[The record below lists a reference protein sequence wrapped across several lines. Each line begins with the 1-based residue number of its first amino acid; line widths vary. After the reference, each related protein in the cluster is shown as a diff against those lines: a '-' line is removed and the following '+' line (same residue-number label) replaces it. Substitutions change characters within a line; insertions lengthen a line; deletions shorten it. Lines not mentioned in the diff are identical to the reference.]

1 MSGLRPPPFKRVV
14 MLTPALGRFRKIIKM
29 KIIFIL
35 KCTPIIVFLIIII
48 CTALVIY
55 KLISR
60 ELKKNSEIQK
70 KIINE
75 CKSEE
80 ERNIALNNL
89 KKNNKK
95 KVIISSLVFYIGLPI
110 ICFPCLLLIRKSSIS
125 NIKPIGSYVLFE
137 QNGITYYGKHE
148 YSIFCE
154 NNGFLIFSTYKIFD
168 KKNKSVFETKSYEE
182 FLNKLEEMFS
192 NHEIKKI
199 NFYGTCLSDPG
210 YKSLGYAINNSNLI
224 ESHEIEELP
233 NGQLIHIK
241 TVNGILINI
250 EYLWEDMICTCK
262 GA

>member
-1 MSGLRPPPFKRVV
+1 
-14 MLTPALGRFRKIIKM
+14 M
-29 KIIFIL
+29 KIIFIS
-35 KCTPIIVFLIIII
+35 IIVFFII

-70 KIINE
+70 KIINQ

-95 KVIISSLVFYIGLPI
+95 KVIISSLIFYIGLPI
-110 ICFPCLLLIRKSSIS
+110 ICFLCLLLVRKCSVP

-154 NNGFLIFSTYKIFD
+154 NNGFLTFSTYKIFD
-168 KKNKSVFETKSYEE
+168 KKNKTVFETKSYEI

-192 NHEIKKI
+192 DNDIKKI

-210 YKSLGYAINNSNLI
+210 YKSLGYAINNSTLI
-224 ESHEIEELP
+224 QSCEIEELP
-233 NGQLIHIK
+233 NSQLIHIK

-250 EYLWEDMICTCK
+250 EYLWEDIICTCK